1 MELQLIQR
9 KVSKTKVK
17 QQTHFASYANNLCLG
32 SFRNKHDALTAQQP
46 HCNVLR
52 GELQFSVLFLCG
64 KDGRDIKCFELDLCL
79 NFERN
84 IITQGQ
90 IYGLK
95 NLLFVSLVFGDFF
108 RWQPQGS
115 ALIEVKLYDFVTFLS
130 CSHNRSSDGYKNL
143 ARESQTLIK
152 ILSYSKCIIE
162 DGIVTDVVTDV
173 NLSFVKRT
181 TNELFVSTKGMEE
194 HMGKWWKT
202 LYNLSTASW

>member
-1 MELQLIQR
+1 M
-9 KVSKTKVK
+9 
-17 QQTHFASYANNLCLG
+17 
-32 SFRNKHDALTAQQP
+32 
-46 HCNVLR
+46 
-52 GELQFSVLFLCG
+52 
-64 KDGRDIKCFELDLCL
+64 
-79 NFERN
+79 
-84 IITQGQ
+84 
-90 IYGLK
+90 
-95 NLLFVSLVFGDFF
+95 SLVFGDFF

-130 CSHNRSSDGYKNL
+130 CSHNRSSDGYRNL

-181 TNELFVSTKGMEE
+181 TNMLFVSTKGMEE

-202 LYNLSTASW
+202 QYNLSTAS